1 MIRMSKKLVYSVV
14 THFKL
19 FDNDQGW
26 KFQFWIHLET
36 EEEGGNGLMLRAGDS
51 VAVTFVTNWR
61 ESNQFQISECL
72 QTLFGLSTFV
82 IVGDKKL

>member
-1 MIRMSKKLVYSVV
+1 MSKKLVYSVV

-36 EEEGGNGLMLRAGDS
+36 EEEGGNGLMLRE
-51 VAVTFVTNWR
+51 R
-61 ESNQFQISECL
+61 EILEL
-72 QTLFGLSTFV
+72 LHL
-82 IVGDKKL
+82 